1 MSTQIQTTTTVK
13 PGIVYALASIVF
25 GIVGWV
31 ASLALTLER
40 IRVAENPEV
49 TLGCDVS
56 PFISCKSVML
66 TEQAS
71 LFGFPNPL
79 IGLASFFAPVLIGFA
94 ILAGAEFKNWF
105 WNLYLV
111 GNIFGF
117 AFVLWLFSQSVFVI
131 GSLCP
136 YCMVA
141 WIAMI
146 PLLWMNLG
154 LVAAQGSMGERF
166 VAPGKLVYEW
176 NWVVTVATYVAISLV
191 ILVVYWDLWPTLF

>member
-1 MSTQIQTTTTVK
+1 VSTQIQTTTTVK

-154 LVAAQGSMGERF
+154 LVAAQGSLGERF
-166 VAPGKLVYEW
+166 AAPGKLVYEW
-176 NWVVTVATYVAISLV
+176 NWVITVATYVGISLV
-191 ILVVYWDLWPTLF
+191 ILIVYWDLWPTLF

>member
-1 MSTQIQTTTTVK
+1 MSETIEAKTTVK
-13 PGIVYALASIVF
+13 PGVIYALASIVF

-40 IRVAENPEV
+40 IRVAENPEA

-66 TEQAS
+66 TEQAA
-71 LFGFPNPL
+71 LLGFPNPL
-79 IGLASFFAPVLIGFA
+79 IGLASFFAPILIGFA

-105 WNLYLV
+105 WNAYLV
-111 GNIFGF
+111 GNVLGF

-131 GSLCP
+131 GALCP

-146 PLLWMNLG
+146 PLLWMNAG
-154 LVAAQGSMGERF
+154 LVMAKGALG
-166 VAPGKLVYEW
+166 GKLTRTGEIVYEW
-176 NWVVTVATYVAISLV
+176 NWVATVATYVAISLV
-191 ILVVYWDLWPTLF
+191 ILVVYWDLWPSLF

>member
-1 MSTQIQTTTTVK
+1 MSSLAETKTTVK
-13 PGIVYALASIVF
+13 PGVVYALASIIF
-25 GIVGWV
+25 GVVGWI
-31 ASLALTLER
+31 ASLALTVER
-40 IRVAENPEV
+40 IRVAENPEA

-94 ILAGAEFKNWF
+94 VLAGAEFQKWF
-105 WNLYLV
+105 WNAYLV
-111 GNIFGF
+111 GNLLGF
-117 AFVLWLFSQSVFVI
+117 VFVLWLFAQSVFVI

-141 WIAMI
+141 WVAMI
-146 PLLWMNLG
+146 PLLWMNAG
-154 LVAAQGSMGERF
+154 LVMAKGGLGTGLIATGE
-166 VAPGKLVYEW
+166 VIYEW
-176 NWVVTVATYVAISLV
+176 NWVATVATYVAISLV
-191 ILVVYWDLWPTLF
+191 ILVVYWDLWPTLL

>member
-154 LVAAQGSMGERF
+154 LVAAQGSLGERF
-166 VAPGKLVYEW
+166 AAPGKLVYEW
-176 NWVVTVATYVAISLV
+176 NWVITVATYVGISLV
-191 ILVVYWDLWPTLF
+191 ILIVYWDLWPTLF

>member
-1 MSTQIQTTTTVK
+1 MSELIQTKTSLK
-13 PGIVYALASIVF
+13 PGVVYALASIIF
-25 GIVGWV
+25 GVVGWI
-31 ASLALTLER
+31 ASLALTVER
-40 IRVAENPEV
+40 IRVAENPSA

-94 ILAGAEFKNWF
+94 VLAGAEFKNWF
-105 WNLYLV
+105 WNAYLV
-111 GNIFGF
+111 GNVLGF
-117 AFVLWLFSQSVFVI
+117 VFVLWLFSQSVFVI
-131 GSLCP
+131 GALCP

-146 PLLWMNLG
+146 PLLWMNAG
-154 LVAAQGSMGERF
+154 LVLAKGGLGPALVGT
-166 VAPGKLVYEW
+166 GKIIYEW
-176 NWVVTVATYVAISLV
+176 NWVATVATYVAISLV
-191 ILVVYWDLWPTLF
+191 ILVAYWDLWPSLF

>member
-1 MSTQIQTTTTVK
+1 MSATIQTNSTVK

-25 GIVGWV
+25 GITGWI

-40 IRVAENPEV
+40 IRVAENPEI

-71 LFGFPNPL
+71 LLGFPNPL
-79 IGLASFFAPVLIGFA
+79 IGLASFFAPILIGVA
-94 ILAGAEFKNWF
+94 VLAGAEFKNWF

-117 AFVLWLFSQSVFVI
+117 VFVLWLFSQSVFVI

-154 LVAAQGSMGERF
+154 LVSAKGGLGERF
-166 VAPGKLVYEW
+166 TAAGAIVYEW
-176 NWVVTVATYVAISLV
+176 SWVATVATYVAISLV

>member
-1 MSTQIQTTTTVK
+1 METKTPVR
-13 PGIVYALASIVF
+13 PGVVYALASIIF
-25 GIVGWV
+25 GVVGWI
-31 ASLALTLER
+31 ASLALTVER
-40 IRVAENPEV
+40 IRVAENPEA

-94 ILAGAEFKNWF
+94 ILAGAEFQKWF
-105 WNLYLV
+105 WNAYLV
-111 GNIFGF
+111 GNLLGF
-117 AFVLWLFSQSVFVI
+117 VFVLWLFTQSVFVI

-141 WIAMI
+141 WVAMI
-146 PLLWMNLG
+146 PLLWMNAG
-154 LVAAQGSMGERF
+154 LVMAKGGLGAGLIATGE
-166 VAPGKLVYEW
+166 VIYEW
-176 NWVVTVATYVAISLV
+176 NWVATVATYVAISLV
-191 ILVVYWDLWPTLF
+191 ILVVYWDLWPTLL

>member
-154 LVAAQGSMGERF
+154 LVAAQGSMGERL